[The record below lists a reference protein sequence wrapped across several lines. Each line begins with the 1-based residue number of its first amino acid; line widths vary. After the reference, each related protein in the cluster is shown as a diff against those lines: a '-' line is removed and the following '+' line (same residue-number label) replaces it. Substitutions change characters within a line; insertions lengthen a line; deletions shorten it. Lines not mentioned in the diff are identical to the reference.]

1 MIKYIKYYILLG
13 VAILAASC
21 EDKFDAKIYGSLM
34 ENEFPTNAKEYESYM
49 MTCYLPFTTAFTY
62 SINEGTG
69 QHGWYIATGGD
80 IRFFDSTTDIMA
92 PGYTRCNGGWLYL
105 SKADYENCIYYWRG
119 WVNDEN
125 SPNHFMKTAEITR
138 FTEIIGTLEKHR
150 SMFCRPIKR
159 TVCLERLVFAA
170 E

>member
-69 QHGWYIATGGD
+69 QHGWYIATGGRYS
-80 IRFFDSTTDIMA
+80 ILRLHHRYNGAGI
-92 PGYTRCNGGWLYL
+92 YTLQR
-105 SKADYENCIYYWRG
+105 
-119 WVNDEN
+119 
-125 SPNHFMKTAEITR
+125 
-138 FTEIIGTLEKHR
+138 
-150 SMFCRPIKR
+150 
-159 TVCLERLVFAA
+159 RLVVSFKSRL
-170 E
+170 